1 MRRIILWHGDAI
13 AHLLNISSESN
24 RQATRIAEA
33 VERFGRDRSGDFKKL
48 QGGSNEWR
56 LRVGDWRVIYEEQ
69 AGQTV
74 ILRILNRR
82 DAYED

>member
-1 MRRIILWHGDAI
+1 M
-13 AHLLNISSESN
+13 
-24 RQATRIAEA
+24 RQAARIREA
-33 VERFGRDRSGDFKKL
+33 VVRFGRDGTGDIRKL

-69 AGQTV
+69 PGQTV
-74 ILRILNRR
+74 ILRIMNRR

>member
-1 MRRIILWHGDAI
+1 MRRTILWSTDAI
-13 AHLLNISSESN
+13 GHLLTIARENN
-24 RQATRIAEA
+24 RQGARIADA
-33 VERFGRDRSGDFKKL
+33 VERFERDGTGDFKKL

-69 AGQTV
+69 PGQTV
-74 ILRILNRR
+74 ILRIMNRR